1 MTTLH
6 MVNKS
11 PFEKNAMQSALGHA
25 LKGDAVLL
33 FEDGVYGALKGT
45 TVASELGRI
54 AGEVKVYVLGPD
66 LSARGLGGDGRIADS
81 VTVVDYNGFVDLVT
95 THQRTQAW
103 L

>member
-11 PFEKNAMQSALGHA
+11 PFEKNAMRSALGHA
-25 LKGDAVLL
+25 LAGDAILL

-45 TVASELGRI
+45 AVADELGRV

-66 LSARGLGGDGRIADS
+66 LNARGLGGGRIADG

-95 THQRTQAW
+95 SHQRAQSW

>member
-45 TVASELGRI
+45 TIASELGRV
-54 AGEVKVYVLGPD
+54 AGDVKVYVLGPD
-66 LSARGLGGDGRIADS
+66 LNARGLGDGRIADGVS
-81 VTVVDYNGFVDLVT
+81 VVDYNGFVDLVT
-95 THQRTQAW
+95 SHQRTQAW

>member
-11 PFEKNAMQSALGHA
+11 PFEKNAMDSALGHA
-25 LKGDAVLL
+25 LSGDAILL
-33 FEDGVYGALKGT
+33 LEDGVYGAIKGT
-45 TVASELGRI
+45 RVADEIARV

-66 LSARGLGGDGRIADS
+66 LNARGLGNGRIADGIA
-81 VTVVDYNGFVDLVT
+81 VVDYPGFVDLVT
-95 THQRTQAW
+95 AHTRTQSW